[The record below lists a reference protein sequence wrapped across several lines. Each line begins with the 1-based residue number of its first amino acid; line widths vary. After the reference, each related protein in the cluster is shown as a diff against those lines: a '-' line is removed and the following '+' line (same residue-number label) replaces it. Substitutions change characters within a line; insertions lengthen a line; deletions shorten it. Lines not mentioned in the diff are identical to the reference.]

1 MWFSSTGELFG
12 GSYLPGR
19 DVMMRK
25 MPKCLNSFDG
35 GRPVLRES
43 SELPPS
49 SPSVSPCARLAR
61 SEDSGVWCGVSQ
73 GRPLPLCR
81 WLLRGGGAHCELLW
95 RQAGPVAT
103 WVSEGSSLLSILG
116 RGVQRKHV
124 SSRATQGSAV
134 KYTLRFVV

>member
-1 MWFSSTGELFG
+1 M
-12 GSYLPGR
+12 
-19 DVMMRK
+19 
-25 MPKCLNSFDG
+25 
-35 GRPVLRES
+35 
-43 SELPPS
+43 
-49 SPSVSPCARLAR
+49 
-61 SEDSGVWCGVSQ
+61 SGVGLAKV
-73 GRPLPLCR
+73 GRCPSAGGFSG
-81 WLLRGGGAHCELLW
+81 GGGAHCELLW